1 MSTQENNQVFMD
13 PIRATDIKHRN
24 IMAVLAAIYASRSEG
39 GVSQSQIVSR
49 LGLKAPS
56 VFRIFYYLE
65 ENELIEKCEGK
76 SQEFSHKGRHP
87 VFYTVKPDALY
98 TFGIDFWASGLSLGV
113 FDFNRQRIYSRT
125 EDLADGISASEIEN
139 LICTLVQNAITEL
152 NIPRYKITGIGI
164 AAPGEINVANGTIV
178 YYPRIRGMEDYP
190 LKENIERRLDLRVI
204 VHNNCGALAYSV
216 YRYGEKNTGKA
227 MFAFLI
233 RGGVN
238 GAMVSES
245 GIYTT
250 ADGTTLEAGHIPLNY
265 EGPVCTCGMRG
276 CLQAY
281 LMELDAQFGENKSNS
296 ILFESFLDIKDE
308 KTAQALKK
316 AAFYIYTCMKT
327 VQRFISPDSF
337 LIIGPSQ
344 FVSESIASEVR
355 QLYKTSK
362 DYFQSW
368 KPNVFSMVYD
378 NAMAEAGAS
387 DLVLDAYFES

>member
-1 MSTQENNQVFMD
+1 MPKKENNQVFMD

-24 IMAVLAAIYASRSEG
+24 IMAVLAAIYASRAEG

-56 VFRIFYYLE
+56 VFRIFYNLE
-65 ENELIEKCEGK
+65 ENEFIEPCESK
-76 SQEFSHKGRHP
+76 PQTVSHKGRHP
-87 VFYTVKPDALY
+87 VFYNVKPDALY
-98 TFGIDFWASGLSLGV
+98 TFGIDFWASALSLGV

-125 EDLADGISASEIEN
+125 EELYEGISASDVED
-139 LICTLVQNAITEL
+139 LICTIVHNAITEL
-152 NIPRYKITGIGI
+152 RIPRQKIAGIGI
-164 AAPGEINVANGTIV
+164 AAPGEVNVSDGTIV
-178 YYPRIRGMEDYP
+178 YYPRIQGMENYP
-190 LKENIERRLDLRVI
+190 LKENIEKRMDLRVI
-204 VHNNCGALAYSV
+204 VHNNCGAMAYSA
-216 YRYGEKNTGKA
+216 YRYGEKNPGKA

-238 GAMVSES
+238 GAMVSEN

-265 EGPVCTCGMRG
+265 EGPVCSCGMRG

-281 LMELDAQFGENKSNS
+281 LTELDAQFSNNNPNS
-296 ILFESFLDIKDE
+296 ILFQSLSDIE
-308 KTAQALKK
+308 ALKK

-344 FVSESIASEVR
+344 FVADQIASEVR
-355 QLYKTSK
+355 ALYNTSK

-378 NAMAEAGAS
+378 NVMAQSGAS

>member
-1 MSTQENNQVFMD
+1 MD

-24 IMAVLAAIYASRSEG
+24 IMVVLAAIYASRKE

-65 ENELIEKCEGK
+65 ENEFIEKCEHEL
-76 SQEFSHKGRHP
+76 QEVSHKGRHP
-87 VFYTVKPDALY
+87 VYYTVKPDALY
-98 TFGIDFWASGLSLGV
+98 SFGIDFWSSCLSLGV

-125 EDLADGISASEIEN
+125 VDLAQGISASDIED

-152 NIPRYKITGIGI
+152 NIPKSKIAGIGI
-164 AAPGEINVANGTIV
+164 AAPGEVNVTSGTIV
-178 YYPRIRGMEDYP
+178 YYPRIQSMENYP
-190 LKENIERRLDLRVI
+190 LKEKIEKRMGLRVI

-238 GAMVSES
+238 GAMVSEN

-265 EGPVCTCGMRG
+265 EGPVCSCGMRG

-281 LMELDAQFGENKSNS
+281 LMELDATSGNNKQNS
-296 ILFESFLDIKDE
+296 IMFESLSDINDK
-308 KTAQALKK
+308 KTAQTLKK

-327 VQRFISPDSF
+327 AQRFISPDSF

-344 FVSESIASEVR
+344 FVADRISSEVTE
-355 QLYKTSK
+355 LYNTSK

-378 NAMAEAGAS
+378 NVMAQSGAS